1 MEDKMDKHSKRNRSK
16 DNPYI
21 LNVDIE
27 FKIYTVEFVDVN
39 QKRHRVEVSEKVYQ
53 AFDEFELD
61 DISQIHKFR
70 KHIEHSEVY
79 DESLF
84 NRALNVPISVE
95 EQVEQNIMVEQLKC
109 AINQLSEVQKRRI
122 KMYYF
127 DDMKLR
133 EIAEKEGCS
142 IMSVKDSINIGLKKL
157 EQILQKFKN

>member
-1 MEDKMDKHSKRNRSK
+1 MDKHSKRNRSK

-39 QKRHRVEVSEKVYQ
+39 KKKHRVEVSEQVYH

-70 KHIEHSEVY
+70 KHIEHNEVY

-133 EIAEKEGCS
+133 EIAKKEGCS